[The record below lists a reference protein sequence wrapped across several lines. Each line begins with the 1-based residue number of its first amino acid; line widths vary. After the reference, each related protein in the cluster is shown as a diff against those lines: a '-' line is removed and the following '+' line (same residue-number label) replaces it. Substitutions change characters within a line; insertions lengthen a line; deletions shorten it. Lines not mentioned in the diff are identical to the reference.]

1 MLPLKVTDD
10 ETILERCCGVPTR
23 RYSVF
28 EGLTTSR
35 FDESQP
41 QTESRADD
49 KRDKVSTWSCDEKEM
64 YNWVSSAYMWSDKP
78 ES

>member
-1 MLPLKVTDD
+1 MTPRFRAVLEEDKMLPLKVTDD

-41 QTESRADD
+41 
-49 KRDKVSTWSCDEKEM
+49 
-64 YNWVSSAYMWSDKP
+64 
-78 ES
+78 